1 MRKTS
6 HVSLKRI
13 FGLREV
19 QQKFW
24 TSVVPVKLNLW
35 RKFPDYI
42 FNVPITNV
50 FKGKCPFKNC
60 TWDYKHGAAWSPQ
73 ASPRTHPSL
82 FHSFSESKLW
92 FRKRRIV
99 QGQRQGLSH
108 AGSVERVG
116 VSLSNRGGKN
126 NWYSHGRTEP
136 TSVLCDSAAA
146 ALHTNSSKTGG
157 VFPEEIWQFL
167 TAQNI
172 SAASLTCQ
180 GKWLHYR
187 REFEKTQGLFVTSVC
202 HADYKFSTT

>member
-6 HVSLKRI
+6 PLSLKRV
-13 FGLREV
+13 FELREV

-24 TSVVPVKLNLW
+24 TSIVPVKLNL
-35 RKFPDYI
+35 RTFPDYI
-42 FNVPITNV
+42 FNVLITNV
-50 FKGKCPFKNC
+50 VKGKCQFKNC

-82 FHSFSESKLW
+82 FHIFSESKLW
-92 FRKRRIV
+92 FIKRRIV

-146 ALHTNSSKTGG
+146 VLQTNSSKQVGSFQKRFG
-157 VFPEEIWQFL
+157 NFL
-167 TAQNI
+167 QPRT
-172 SAASLTCQ
+172 SLQ
-180 GKWLHYR
+180 PHSHVREVMHYR
-187 REFEKTQGLFVTSVC
+187 REFEKT
-202 HADYKFSTT
+202 